1 MLYYFEKVF
10 ACQARQ
16 FAGDT
21 FLGITFT
28 TGHFLGNTEFHRD
41 FTEVHGE
48 LMRKTVFGVKL
59 IPLFNISG

>member
-1 MLYYFEKVF
+1 VRPSDDRIVATIDRFGGF
-10 ACQARQ
+10 IRQ
-16 FAGDT
+16 
-21 FLGITFT
+21 FT